1 MPVTSKINYM
11 LTKQLFALA
20 IACVLFAM
28 PSSAQ
33 DDDIKQ
39 VIIKE
44 TDSYFKKDAVAWKS
58 VWLQDPNTSRSFVS
72 TYAYYY
78 TAGWDS
84 ITARQLRNFAKNAE
98 PEPVEIKRDS
108 FSIRKEGKIAIV
120 DFIQTIKFL
129 KSQPPFDQSARR
141 EHRVMVKSNGQ
152 WKIASLMSTET
163 SLYQQPTGELTLNNA
178 GYAFLFGGKV
188 DEALQVFELNTKFFP
203 ESWNVWDSLAEAYAK
218 AGKKELAIQ
227 YYEKSVQIN
236 PQSESGKKAL
246 ADLRHK

>member
-1 MPVTSKINYM
+1 M
-11 LTKQLFALA
+11 LTKQLFAIA
-20 IACVLFAM
+20 IACGLFAM

-39 VIIKE
+39 VIKKE
-44 TDSYFKKDAVAWKS
+44 SDSYIKRDAEAWKS
-58 VWLQDPNTSRSFVS
+58 VWLQEPNTSRSFVS

-84 ITARQLRNFAKNAE
+84 IIARQLRNFAKN
-98 PEPVEIKRDS
+98 PEADSVEIKRDS
-108 FSIRKEGKIAIV
+108 FYIRKDGKIAIV
-120 DFIQTIKFL
+120 DFVQKLKYL
-129 KSQPPFDQSARR
+129 KSQPPFDQSATR

-163 SLYQQPTGELTLNNA
+163 LLYQQPTGELTLNNA
-178 GYAFLFGGKV
+178 GYAFLLGGKV
-188 DEALQVFELNTKFFP
+188 DEAIQIFELNTKFFP

-218 AGKKELAIQ
+218 SGKKDLAIK

-236 PQSESGKKAL
+236 PKSDSGKKAL
-246 ADLRHK
+246 ADLKQH

>member
-1 MPVTSKINYM
+1 M

-20 IACVLFAM
+20 IACVLFGM

-33 DDDIKQ
+33 DEDIKQ

-44 TDSYFKKDAVAWKS
+44 ADSYFKRDAAAWKS

-72 TYAYYY
+72 TYGYYY

-84 ITARQLRNFAKNAE
+84 LSARQLRNFASD
-98 PEPVEIKRDS
+98 PDPVSVEIKRDS

-129 KSQPPFDQSARR
+129 KSQPPFDESARR

-152 WKIASLMSTET
+152 WKIANQISTET
-163 SLYQQPTGELTLNNA
+163 LLYQRPTGELTLNNA
-178 GYAFLFGGKV
+178 GYAFLLGGKV
-188 DEALQVFELNTKFFP
+188 DESIQIFELNTKFFP
-203 ESWNVWDSLAEAYAK
+203 ESFNVWDSLAEAYAK
-218 AGKKELAIQ
+218 AGKKDLAIQ

-236 PQSESGKKAL
+236 PKSESGIKAL
-246 ADLRHK
+246 ADLKKQ

>member
-1 MPVTSKINYM
+1 MR
-11 LTKQLFALA
+11 TKQLFASA
-20 IACVLFAM
+20 IACIVFAM
-28 PSSAQ
+28 PSFAQ
-33 DDDIKQ
+33 DDEIKQ

-44 TDSYFKKDAVAWKS
+44 TDSYFKRDAQAWKS
-58 VWLQDPNTSRSFVS
+58 VWLQDPKISRSFVS

-84 ITARQLRNFAKNAE
+84 ITARQSRNFAKD
-98 PEPVEIKRDS
+98 PEPQSVDIKRDS
-108 FSIRKEGKIAIV
+108 FSIRKEGKIAVV
-120 DFIQTIKFL
+120 DFIQTIKYL
-129 KSQPPFDQSARR
+129 KSQPPFDQSATR
-141 EHRVMVKSNGQ
+141 EHRVMVNSNGQ
-152 WKIASLMSTET
+152 WKIATLISTET
-163 SLYQQPTGELTLNNA
+163 SGYQKPTGELTLNNA
-178 GYAFLFGGKV
+178 GYAFLLGGKV
-188 DEALQVFELNTKFFP
+188 DEAIQIFELNTKFFP

>member
-1 MPVTSKINYM
+1 M

-20 IACVLFAM
+20 MTCVLFAM
-28 PSSAQ
+28 PSFAQ

-44 TDSYFKKDAVAWKS
+44 ADSYFKKDAEAWKS
-58 VWLQDPNTSRSFVS
+58 TWLQDPNTSRSFVS

-84 ITARQLRNFAKNAE
+84 IIARQLRNFAKNPEAE
-98 PEPVEIKRDS
+98 SVEIKRDS
-108 FSIRKEGKIAIV
+108 FSIRNDGKIAVV

-129 KSQPPFDQSARR
+129 KDQPPFDQSARR

-152 WKIASLMSTET
+152 WKIANLMSTET
-163 SLYQQPTGELTLNNA
+163 LLYQKPTGELTLNNA
-178 GYAFLFGGKV
+178 GYAFLLGGKV
-188 DEALQVFELNTKFFP
+188 DEAIQIFELNTKFFP
-203 ESWNVWDSLAEAYAK
+203 ESFNVWDSLAEAYAK
-218 AGKKELAIQ
+218 AGKKDLAIQ

-236 PQSESGKKAL
+236 PKSENGKKAL
-246 ADLRHK
+246 ADLRSHK